1 MVPLT
6 SKRRQVQEG
15 WWMAKQINLSVPI
28 FHQISW
34 HSILTYLNKRRWE
47 QSNRHPPSQ
56 GRKAFCKRI
65 KIYTRSK
72 TKKAEPCSF
81 INTTIST
88 MALQPNG
95 TSTHYGRLLYAV
107 TGYSIIFPHTHTHK
121 LNPVKM
127 YWMSVL
133 SSVRVWDL
141 SLMSPPFVLT
151 NILIAKSF
159 KLIRKR
165 DARMNII
172 WVTDPLK
179 NLKDNTIKIAS
190 T

>member
-107 TGYSIIFPHTHTHK
+107 TGYSIIFPHTHTQTQSSK
-121 LNPVKM
+121 DVLNVCA
-127 YWMSVL
+127 
-133 SSVRVWDL
+133 
-141 SLMSPPFVLT
+141 
-151 NILIAKSF
+151 LICSGMRSK
-159 KLIRKR
+159 
-165 DARMNII
+165 
-172 WVTDPLK
+172 PHEP
-179 NLKDNTIKIAS
+179 TICS
-190 T
+190 D